1 MLMVDQMI
9 MTSYYINLDSL
20 LVRIKQTQKRTWL
33 LSTIIHSSW
42 SHHWPCT
49 WSISHIPCQF
59 QIQICHLEFQ
69 ICLGRENN
77 QLKVYCKMWSC
88 ITARALSVPS
98 SGYPP
103 NINGNLSPRWLI
115 FSQAFE
121 KVSPLVTCN
130 VAFLCKISIL
140 FSK

>member
-1 MLMVDQMI
+1 MANKASTFMLMVDQMI

-49 WSISHIPCQF
+49 WSVSHIPCQF

-69 ICLGRENN
+69 ICLGEKTINWKFIGKCEVVSQQGHFLYPLQAIRPISMATYP
-77 QLKVYCKMWSC
+77 QGDWYFHRCLKRFHLWSH
-88 ITARALSVPS
+88 VM
-98 SGYPP
+98 
-103 NINGNLSPRWLI
+103 
-115 FSQAFE
+115 
-121 KVSPLVTCN
+121 
-130 VAFLCKISIL
+130 
-140 FSK
+140 